1 MAPDASAERMPIL
14 YATIVTSLR
23 TVKKKKI
30 SISAEEIALIK
41 AMQRR
46 GLAFTRIQAYFSH
59 PNRLVNSFRLAEIRD
74 GVLGADVEAASDE
87 GLDEFLLAYEKAR
100 SGIDAAAITASQKA
114 GQEHL
119 DAVRALFEERKGG
132 WFFIGEETD
141 DRECKENFNIR
152 HLGKVLRARAA
163 LANNKGGRILFGVR
177 DSDKLVTGIKADAW
191 DTLDPA
197 DISQRV
203 TSAIQP
209 VPEYRRFRVELG
221 HVSVGV
227 LEVSRSSVRPAIAIK
242 NDGDSFAEGTI
253 YYRYVGESKAAKPGE
268 IEQMIRERER
278 YAVQAAAAMIA
289 KRAAGEVAILDLDT
303 GVADGPVASFI
314 IDEDL
319 LNKVQFVREGQF
331 VEKDGAPSLK
341 LVGEVR
347 PIGARHIVEE
357 RERIVREAISDADV
371 ARNFLEQSPVEFPY
385 EYIRH
390 LLHTQRRWLPVF
402 YYAKLSGLSVD
413 ALADKLALEPAG
425 YPANRTAL
433 FERLRGELSA
443 FQSPS
448 AQVLSIAQKI
458 ESGTIPTLSTPSDV
472 MAAARAVAG
481 LRSAD
486 FGQVSALLS
495 QCLLK
500 TQGGDDR
507 SKAIRSMIYRA
518 VCRLDEIAFAT
529 KIGAA

>member
-1 MAPDASAERMPIL
+1 M
-14 YATIVTSLR
+14 T
-23 TVKKKKI
+23 KKKN
-30 SISAEEIALIK
+30 SIAAEEIALIK

-46 GLAFTRIQAYFSH
+46 GLEHTRIQAYFSR

-74 GVLGADVEAASDE
+74 GALGGDVDAASDE

-100 SGIDAAAITASQKA
+100 SGIDAAAISASQRA
-114 GQEHL
+114 GQEHI
-119 DAVRALFEERKGG
+119 DAVRALFEKRTTG

-141 DRECKENFNIR
+141 DRECKENFNIK
-152 HLGKVLRARAA
+152 HPGKVLRAMAA

-177 DSDKLVTGIKADAW
+177 DTDKFVTGIKADAW
-191 DTLDPA
+191 DGLDPA

-203 TSAIQP
+203 TSAMQP

-221 HVSVGV
+221 ALSVGV
-227 LEVSRSSVRPAIAIK
+227 LEVSRSSVRPVIAIK
-242 NDGDSFAEGTI
+242 NDGDSFAEGAI
-253 YYRYVGESKAAKPGE
+253 YFRYVGESKAAKPGE

-278 YAVQAAAAMIA
+278 NAVQAAAAMVA

-303 GVADGPVASFI
+303 GIADGPVASFI
-314 IDEDL
+314 VDEDL
-319 LNKVQFVREGQF
+319 LSKVQFVREGQF
-331 VEKDGAPSLK
+331 VERDGAPSLK

-347 PIGARHIVEE
+347 PVGARHIVEQ

-371 ARNFLEQSPVEFPY
+371 TRNFLEQSPVEFPY

-390 LLHTQRRWLPVF
+390 LLHTQRRWLPIF
-402 YYAKLSGLSVD
+402 YYAKLSGDSVTT
-413 ALADKLALEPAG
+413 LIDKLAAEPPG
-425 YPANRTAL
+425 YPVNRTAL
-433 FERLRGELSA
+433 LERLRGELSA

-448 AQVLSIAQKI
+448 AQVLAIAQQI
-458 ESGTIPTLSTPSDV
+458 EAGAMPALSTRSDV
-472 MAAARAVAG
+472 MAAARAVSG

-486 FGQVSALLS
+486 FAKVSALLS

-518 VCRLDEIAFAT
+518 VCRLDEIAFAP
-529 KIGAA
+529 KNDPG